1 MDTQLIKRLQKEEI
15 ELLEKNQFWV
25 TITDRKTGREFTFH
39 SRSMLGEKMDKKG
52 MIKVL
57 EKDLNK

>member
-25 TITDRKTGREFTFH
+25 TITDKTTGKSFDFH
-39 SRSMLGEKMDKKG
+39 SRSMLGKKMDKQG

-57 EKDLNK
+57 EDSLNE